1 MIIGVPKEIKDNEK
15 RVSLTPFG
23 ALELSKSNHT
33 VLIQKNAGVGSG
45 FSNEKYV
52 KAGAQ
57 IIDSR
62 EEIFNEAEMIIK
74 VKEPQ
79 PDEVDLIKD
88 NHIIFTFFH
97 FAADEQLTNGIIN
110 SGCAAIAYETVQNED
125 KSLPILIPMSE
136 VAGRMSVQNGAK
148 CLEGNMGGKGK
159 LLGGVPG
166 VDAATVTILGGGIVG
181 SNAAK
186 LAAGLGAK
194 VYILDIDM
202 NRLRYLDDVMP
213 ANVQTMYSNKHNIE
227 NLLRY
232 TDLLIGSVLVVGSK
246 APNLVTKSML
256 TSMSPGSVIV
266 DVAVDQ
272 GGCVETCVPTT
283 HKEPTY
289 KVEDVV
295 HYCVSNMPGS
305 VPYTSTL
312 ALTNITLPYINQL
325 ADNGL
330 TSLKNNKPLLEGLNI
345 FKGNICHKGVAETF
359 DFNYDTPESLL
370 QKITL

>member
-1 MIIGVPKEIKDNEK
+1 MIVGIPKEIKDNEK

-23 ALELSKSNHT
+23 VSELVKNGHK
-33 VLIQKNAGVGSG
+33 VLVETQAGVGSG
-45 FSNEKYV
+45 FYDSIYEDSGARIIEKPT
-52 KAGAQ
+52 
-57 IIDSR
+57 
-62 EEIFNEAEMIIK
+62 EIFALSEMIIK

-79 PDEVDLIKD
+79 PAEVKMIKKD
-88 NHIIFTFFH
+88 QIVFTFFH
-97 FAADEQLTNGIIN
+97 FAADSKLTTGIIN
-110 SGCAAIAYETVQNED
+110 SQCSAISYETVQNDD

-136 VAGRMSVQNGAK
+136 VAGRMAVQNGAK

-166 VDAATVTILGGGIVG
+166 VDAATVTVLGGGIVG

-202 NRLRYLDDVMP
+202 ARLRYLDDVMP
-213 ANVQTMYSNKHNIE
+213 SNVQTMYSNHQNIE
-227 NLLRY
+227 NLLSY

-246 APNLVTKSML
+246 APNLVSKSML
-256 TSMSPGSVIV
+256 KKMSPGSVIV

-272 GGCVETCVPTT
+272 GGCVETCTPTT
-283 HKEPTY
+283 HKNPTF
-289 KVEDVV
+289 VIDDIV

-312 ALTNITLPYINQL
+312 ALTNVTLPYCIQL
-325 ADNGL
+325 ANSGIPGIK
-330 TSLKNNKPLLEGLNI
+330 SHKPLLSGLNI
-345 FKGNICHKGVAETF
+345 HNGNVCHAGVAKAF
-359 DFNYDTPESLL
+359 DLPYVDVYSLL
-370 QKITL
+370 Q